1 MSRSPLWQR
10 CNIPVPIITR
20 AQCHHLP
27 YPHTGVPDVLLF
39 RTQCSSSFYVGHS
52 DCVWDSGT
60 SGCPDCNQCCYF
72 VDFFPVQT
80 QCLNIW
86 KNYVMLLLSPKTL
99 SGRSLQPPIW
109 CFHSSFSLHW
119 DNGSYIL
126 IGWRSPPCSSTVHME
141 FRNREEAAILKGL
154 NEASKK
160 PSPPIAVLRKEEHIR
175 PQGPH
180 PAGRGHPPAT

>member
-99 SGRSLQPPIW
+99 SGRSL
-109 CFHSSFSLHW
+109 H
-119 DNGSYIL
+119 
-126 IGWRSPPCSSTVHME
+126 CSHQSGASIHLLACTGIT
-141 FRNREEAAILKGL
+141 AATFWLVDGL
-154 NEASKK
+154 
-160 PSPPIAVLRKEEHIR
+160 
-175 PQGPH
+175 
-180 PAGRGHPPAT
+180 PPALLLFTWSSGTERKQPYWRG